1 MAQESLNVLLDPTGK
16 MLLAE
21 AYKGVIENVQRGAVS
36 MALKNTDLSGDADAG
51 TLIAKRFMNASPKDY
66 GTARTAG
73 NGDYVKGKD
82 VPILINVDK
91 EIVEE
96 VENKDV
102 KLIGV
107 DGFIAKRAENHA
119 RRMIADLDTAF
130 FDCARQKGTA
140 FTPDTA
146 SDTPAKEIDEAVTT
160 LSMLSNDYI
169 DGIDTDLIDIVC
181 SPAYYSQVRQYVDTV
196 NSQTNVQDKDIRMFH
211 GVRIHESN
219 RLGTN
224 VDFEV
229 MLNGAIAQP
238 LISSEY
244 TPEKIN
250 LSDAYAIELFYSYGT
265 KAVVPEAILVKT
277 HA

>member
-1 MAQESLNVLLDPTGK
+1 MAQESLNILLDTTGK

-36 MALKNTDLSGDADAG
+36 MALKNTDLSGDVDAG
-51 TLIAKRFMNASPKDY
+51 TLIAKRFVNASPKDY

-73 NGDYVKGKD
+73 NGDAVKGKD
-82 VPILINVDK
+82 VPILIDVDK

-96 VENKDV
+96 VEDKDV
-102 KLIGV
+102 KLVGV
-107 DGFIAKRAENHA
+107 EGFINKRAQNHA
-119 RRMIADLDTAF
+119 LRMIADLDTAF

-146 SDTPAKEIDEAVTT
+146 SDTPAKEIDEAVST
-160 LSMLSNDYI
+160 LSVLSNNYI
-169 DGIDTDLIDIVC
+169 DGIDTDLIDIIC
-181 SPAYYSQVRQYVDTV
+181 SPSYYSQVRQYVDTV
-196 NSQTNVQDKDIRMFH
+196 NSQTNVQDRDIRLFH
-211 GVRIHESN
+211 GTRIHESN
-219 RLGTN
+219 RMGEK
-224 VDFEV
+224 VDFMV

-238 LISSEY
+238 LISNQY
-244 TPEKIN
+244 VPEKLQ
-250 LSDAYAIELFYSYGT
+250 LSEAYGIELFYHYGT